1 MSTAPI
7 EGLRTQAVGTGNRLI
22 WGGPDVILESLSDG
36 GDTST
41 TGVLR
46 TETVSGTVSPVKYDP
61 KKTIAVA
68 KVTAYFSLA

>member
-1 MSTAPI
+1 
-7 EGLRTQAVGTGNRLI
+7 LI